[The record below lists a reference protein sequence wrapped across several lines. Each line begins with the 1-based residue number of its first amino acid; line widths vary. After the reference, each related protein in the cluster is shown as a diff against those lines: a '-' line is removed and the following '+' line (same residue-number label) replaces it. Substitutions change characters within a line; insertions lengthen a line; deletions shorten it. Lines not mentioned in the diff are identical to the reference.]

1 MLQLRHSADSVCR
14 LVYHAHAVY
23 RSHDVANQVV
33 AQINL
38 FYLAVLAGRVAVV
51 GDFVPAHMH
60 GNPGSI
66 PVSQVYD
73 IPRLAEALRSPIIEW
88 SDIKNRSSGVTEEL
102 GCWSLQHTLFGA
114 NFGTGGHFATEQEFS
129 LGENLIARVRVSF
142 LMWDG
147 RHLPHSSPKFTIY
160 PPI

>member
-1 MLQLRHSADSVCR
+1 M
-14 LVYHAHAVY
+14 
-23 RSHDVANQVV
+23 
-33 AQINL
+33 AQINIL
-38 FYLAVLAGRVAVV
+38 YVALLAGRVPVV
-51 GDFVPAHMH
+51 GDFAPAHMH
-60 GNPGSI
+60 GSPGYL

-73 IPRLAEALRSPIIEW
+73 LPRLAETLQMPIIEW
-88 SDIKNRSSGVTEEL
+88 DDIKNRSSGVMEEL

-147 RHLPHSSPKFTIY
+147 RHLPHSSPRFTIHT
-160 PPI
+160 PF